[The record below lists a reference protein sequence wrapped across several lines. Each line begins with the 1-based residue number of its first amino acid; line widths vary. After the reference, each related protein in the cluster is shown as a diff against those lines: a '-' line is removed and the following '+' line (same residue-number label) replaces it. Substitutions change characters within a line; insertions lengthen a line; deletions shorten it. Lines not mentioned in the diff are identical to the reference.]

1 MGKLLSSFLAIGLV
15 TFALAPEQAHAQAW
29 VSDRGTLGLD
39 LDYNF
44 FSSSRV
50 VTDTTFEFP
59 DAGTRGHQ
67 VMVGAEY
74 TPVDKLA
81 ISASLPMVALKYTGA
96 VMNGQP
102 TLYSHAPHG
111 SYDDG
116 STHTTLTDLKAG
128 ARYQVLDDS
137 IALTPSLAFTIPV
150 ADYETIGN
158 TVAGRHLKMA
168 HLGLSLGYLFG
179 TATYG
184 HLSYELTLAQKY
196 DPETTDASVRSQVKS
211 IGQNR
216 SDASVAI
223 GTKVLD
229 YRLDLHLASE
239 FRINHDGLNFSDI
252 DPTLGPN
259 PSATAGQI
267 EFHDAI
273 LKEQVLLVGA
283 GLGYS
288 LTNTVTVTADF
299 RYFVEPLSRNTLDA
313 SVLAIGLSWA
323 PQLTKT
329 SEETELDIDANAEGG
344 ATARR

>member
-44 FSSSRV
+44 FTSSRV
-50 VTDTTFEFP
+50 VTDTTFEFE
-59 DAGTRGHQ
+59 DGGTTGHQ
-67 VMVGAEY
+67 VTVGAEY

-81 ISASLPMVALKYTGA
+81 IGLSLPMVALKYTGDKT
-96 VMNGQP
+96 M
-102 TLYSHAPHG
+102 YSHAPHG

-128 ARYQVLDDS
+128 VRYQVLDDT
-137 IALTPSLAFTIPV
+137 IALSPTLAFTIPV

-184 HLSYELTLAQKY
+184 HVSYEFTLAEKY
-196 DPETTDASVRSQVKS
+196 DPASMDQTVRRDVKS
-211 IGQNR
+211 IGQSR
-216 SDASVAI
+216 SDASIAI
-223 GTKVLD
+223 GTKLLD

-252 DPTLGPN
+252 DPSLGPN
-259 PSATAGQI
+259 PSATPGQI

-288 LTNTVTVTADF
+288 LTNSLTMTADF

-329 SEETELDIDANAEGG
+329 SADADLDLDAAGEAG
-344 ATARR
+344 ATAMR